1 MINRGEGRMTVEEA
15 RHPLASKV
23 APVDRRSP
31 MPAWA
36 QVERDLR
43 SVMDQGVE
51 AGLQLPTEKD
61 LATMYGVSRITVRQ
75 ALAALADLGYVER
88 RQGMGTFVADRPRL
102 VQHDVGLMTPWRD
115 RFRAAGEKAV
125 SVHLTDATI
134 EEEPY
139 ELVRELTPAERTGA
153 RLHLKRLHLVNGRPI
168 GLTDS
173 WLAGLAAERLQG
185 RELVEASVSKTLERV
200 RIAADQVDHFL
211 EVRSVNA
218 AETVLLETGI
228 DSQVFVDWSIGRANG
243 ELVETSRTVW
253 LGSRVRFHY
262 STDLEGLH
270 RPGVGD

>member
-1 MINRGEGRMTVEEA
+1 MTVEDT
-15 RHPLASKV
+15 RHPLAVKV
-23 APVDRRSP
+23 TQVDRRSP

-43 SVMDQGVE
+43 SVLDQGVE

-61 LATMYGVSRITVRQ
+61 LAAMYGVSRITVRQ
-75 ALAALADLGYVER
+75 ALAALSDRGYVER

-102 VQHDVGLMTPWRD
+102 VQHDIGLMTPWRD
-115 RFRAAGEKAV
+115 RFRAAGEDAA
-125 SVHLTDATI
+125 SVHLVDAAP

-139 ELVRELTPAERTGA
+139 DLVRELTPAERSGT

-168 GLTDS
+168 GITDS
-173 WLAGLAAERLQG
+173 WLAGRAAETMRG
-185 RELVEASVSKTLERV
+185 RELVEASVSKTLQQEA
-200 RIAADQVDHFL
+200 IAADQVEHLL

-218 AETVLLETGI
+218 AETVLLDTGI
-228 DSQVFVDWSIGRANG
+228 DSQVFVDWSIGRSGG

-262 STDLEGLH
+262 STDLDGLH
-270 RPGVGD
+270 RP

>member
-1 MINRGEGRMTVEEA
+1 MTVEDT
-15 RHPLASKV
+15 RHPLAVKV
-23 APVDRRSP
+23 TQVDRRSP

-43 SVMDQGVE
+43 SVLDQGVE

-61 LATMYGVSRITVRQ
+61 LAAMYGVSRITVRQ
-75 ALAALADLGYVER
+75 ALAALSDRGYVER

-102 VQHDVGLMTPWRD
+102 VQHDIGLMTPWRD
-115 RFRAAGEKAV
+115 RFRAAGEDAA
-125 SVHLTDATI
+125 SVHLADAAP

-139 ELVRELTPAERTGA
+139 DLVRELTPAERSGT

-168 GLTDS
+168 GITDS
-173 WLAGLAAERLQG
+173 WLAGRAAETMQG
-185 RELVEASVSKTLERV
+185 RELVEASLSKTLQHEA
-200 RIAADQVDHFL
+200 IAADQVEHLL

-218 AETVLLETGI
+218 AETVLLDTGI
-228 DSQVFVDWSIGRANG
+228 DSQVFVDWSIGRSGG

-270 RPGVGD
+270 RP